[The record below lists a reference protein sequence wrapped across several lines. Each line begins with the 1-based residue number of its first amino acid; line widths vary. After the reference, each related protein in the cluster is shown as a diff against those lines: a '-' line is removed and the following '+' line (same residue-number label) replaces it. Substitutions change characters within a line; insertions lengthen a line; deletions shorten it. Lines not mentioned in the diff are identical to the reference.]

1 MSKTTV
7 LSLGGAVLLLT
18 GCAVDTK
25 TPSQV
30 EEPTFAPE
38 PELEV
43 VEEVAE
49 PDPTINGSFV
59 NVKYLVDEPPVTTIG
74 NLGDATWN
82 PETNTVTWYDEVQ
95 DGALQGLRWYS
106 QCVGRDHYEVN
117 NEGPRKDGW
126 VCDTKMV
133 DGKPVST
140 TVTDPINGFLSS
152 KTTFQF

>member
-25 TPSQV
+25 APPQV

-59 NVKYLVDEPPVTTIG
+59 NVKYLVDAPPETTTG
-74 NLGDATWN
+74 DDATWN
-82 PETNTVTWYDEVQ
+82 PETNTVTWYDEVK

-106 QCVGRDHYEVN
+106 QCVGQDHYEVN
-117 NEGPRKDGW
+117 NDGPKKDGW
-126 VCDTKMV
+126 VCETTMV
-133 DGKPVST
+133 DGAPVSI

>member
-25 TPSQV
+25 APPQV

-59 NVKYLVDEPPVTTIG
+59 NVKYLVDAPPVTTIG
-74 NLGDATWN
+74 NLGDAT
-82 PETNTVTWYDEVQ
+82 
-95 DGALQGLRWYS
+95 
-106 QCVGRDHYEVN
+106 
-117 NEGPRKDGW
+117 
-126 VCDTKMV
+126 
-133 DGKPVST
+133 
-140 TVTDPINGFLSS
+140 
-152 KTTFQF
+152 

>member
-25 TPSQV
+25 APPQA

-59 NVKYLVDEPPVTTIG
+59 NVKYLVDEPPETTTG
-74 NLGDATWN
+74 DDATWN
-82 PETNTVTWYDEVQ
+82 PETNTVTWYDEVK
-95 DGALQGLRWYS
+95 DGALQGHRWYS

-117 NEGPRKDGW
+117 IDGPKKDGW
-126 VCDTKMV
+126 VCETKMV
-133 DGKPVST
+133 DGAPVFI
-140 TVTDPINGFLSS
+140 TVTDPSDGFLSS
-152 KTTFQF
+152 QTTFQF